1 MNLKDDVYNVQP
13 QVQEFSQC
21 DELDFNEKHMNEGTT
36 FEKYAS
42 PFKPFDPIFHY
53 VEMLQERY
61 CWVAMALALQSHSN
75 NTSVSLTPFPPK
87 NV

>member
-13 QVQEFSQC
+13 QVQEFSPC
-21 DELDFNEKHMNEGTT
+21 DELDFNEEHMNVGAT

-42 PFKPFDPIFHY
+42 PFKPFDAILHY
-53 VEMLQERY
+53 VEMLQEVY
-61 CWVAMALALQSHSN
+61 CWVAMALALQLRSN
-75 NTSVSLTPFPPK
+75 NALVSLTPFPPK